1 MLALPPACR
10 LAAEGAFRL
19 LFVYSTLKRGLLG
32 IAHIH
37 VTTPPFLKGIAVIFK
52 YKLSQLFQGNLSLT
66 VASVIIHK
74 VSKVREIEAR
84 LERVE
89 QQLRLFQRVSRLM
102 TRDLTLD
109 DVLREIVALV
119 KDFLTCDSCLVY
131 LVEDNE
137 LVLTASSEQ
146 DQSSIGKVRLRLN
159 EGLTGWVA
167 RERRLLAISREAYN
181 DSRFKYFKDLPQD
194 TFEAFLSVPIIS
206 QSKVVGVINV
216 QHREAHPH
224 TGSDMEMLSTVG
236 EQIGCLLVLS
246 KQKDRAVTLR

>member
-1 MLALPPACR
+1 MAKTRDL
-10 LAAEGAFRL
+10 
-19 LFVYSTLKRGLLG
+19 
-32 IAHIH
+32 
-37 VTTPPFLKGIAVIFK
+37 
-52 YKLSQLFQGNLSLT
+52 
-66 VASVIIHK
+66 
-74 VSKVREIEAR
+74 EAR

-102 TRDLTLD
+102 ARDLDLD
-109 DVLREIVALV
+109 DVLQEMVILLQ
-119 KDFLTCDSCLVY
+119 DFLQSDSCLIY
-131 LVEDNE
+131 LVDDGE
-137 LVLTASSEQ
+137 LVLAASS
-146 DQSSIGKVRLRLN
+146 DQTRQNIGRVRLRLN

-216 QHREAHPH
+216 QHREPRTHS
-224 TGSDMEMLSTVG
+224 GGDMEMLSTLG

-246 KQKDRAVTLR
+246 RQNSQVQSGAI